1 MLNSGRLLNPDSSS
15 HNQSIYHNSS
25 CLLFLRGK
33 KAHPYQLLGA
43 ILQKGPLQLPPKHRS
58 VSKWSLCLLLWLVA
72 VRSCGN
78 TVLMPQVLCQ
88 AVEEGGNIAQP
99 ITDLPTRTQHGQA
112 GRLLES
118 PHFPLSHIT
127 VHKKVK
133 SKEDI
138 KENVRLCWV

>member
-1 MLNSGRLLNPDSSS
+1 
-15 HNQSIYHNSS
+15 
-25 CLLFLRGK
+25 
-33 KAHPYQLLGA
+33 
-43 ILQKGPLQLPPKHRS
+43 
-58 VSKWSLCLLLWLVA
+58 
-72 VRSCGN
+72 
-78 TVLMPQVLCQ
+78 MPQVLCQ

-99 ITDLPTRTQHGQA
+99 ITDLPARTQHGPA

-138 KENVRLCWV
+138 KENVL